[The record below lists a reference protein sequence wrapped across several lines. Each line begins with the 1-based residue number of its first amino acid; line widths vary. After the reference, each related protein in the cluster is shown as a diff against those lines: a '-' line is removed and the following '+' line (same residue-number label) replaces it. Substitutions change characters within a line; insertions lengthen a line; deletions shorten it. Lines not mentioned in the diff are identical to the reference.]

1 MLAAGK
7 GHVEVA
13 QFLAQK
19 GADLEIMTKQGYTS
33 SPYIGG
39 LRVDV
44 EEEEEGR
51 TALMFAAE
59 NGHDKVVE
67 LLVEQGAD
75 KVKCP
80 LTYPLMAPSHIL
92 EYFRRTKPT
101 SMVAPH

>member
-1 MLAAGK
+1 MKEDRRIIKRSGLKKPGK
-7 GHVEVA
+7 
-13 QFLAQK
+13 QLPKKK
-19 GADLEIMTKQGYTS
+19 GAKRNFAWKYAEEPVI
-33 SPYIGG
+33 
-39 LRVDV
+39 